1 MARFRLEPMR
11 SCRPFRVCPVFVLP
25 YSKWENWVVPVS
37 TYFVRLVAS
46 FLSSPSSPFAMQAVR
61 LARRAPIRA
70 NALRSMATATVH
82 PAADVS
88 HASSSRIAPIPL
100 SNIEA
105 QWEKMNSEEQ
115 ISVHQQ
121 LEALQK
127 KDWKELSI
135 DEKKAGPSFADR
147 HLAPFSHHCTRSLT
161 SVSRVS
167 LSNLTAYYVAFGP
180 HGPRTPVSP
189 PGQAFK
195 VTIGLSLMIGV
206 AGLMYFGVRAMGTF
220 RLRTRSF
227 TLINERNYLSS
238 SPTKDYDEGMAGG
251 IQREGHRA
259 EDESY
264 YWYVS
269 LPLRVKAFDAKY
281 FPLVQVLHQKA
292 TLERAS

>member
-1 MARFRLEPMR
+1 
-11 SCRPFRVCPVFVLP
+11 
-25 YSKWENWVVPVS
+25 
-37 TYFVRLVAS
+37 
-46 FLSSPSSPFAMQAVR
+46 MQAVR

-88 HASSSRIAPIPL
+88 HASSSRIASIPL

-135 DEKKAGPSFADR
+135 DEKKA
-147 HLAPFSHHCTRSLT
+147 
-161 SVSRVS
+161 
-167 LSNLTAYYVAFGP
+167 AYYVAFGP

-206 AGLMYFGVRAMGTF
+206 AGLMYFGVRAMAPPPPKTM
-220 RLRTRSF
+220 TKEWQEAS
-227 TLINERNYLSS
+227 NEKAIEQKMNPITGIAS
-238 SPTKDYDEGMAGG
+238 EGYSGKG
-251 IQREGHRA
+251 F
-259 EDESY
+259 
-264 YWYVS
+264 VT
-269 LPLRVKAFDAKY
+269 AK
-281 FPLVQVLHQKA
+281 K
-292 TLERAS
+292 